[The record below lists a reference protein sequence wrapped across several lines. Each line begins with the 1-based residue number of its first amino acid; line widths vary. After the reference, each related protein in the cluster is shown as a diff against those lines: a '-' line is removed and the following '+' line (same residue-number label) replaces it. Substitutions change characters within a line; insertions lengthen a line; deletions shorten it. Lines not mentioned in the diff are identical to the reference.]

1 MLKKLLKG
9 ISLQKQAQRKAD
21 LYRGLI
27 RHEGQLGGQLFGA
40 LPPKVQRE
48 FFCLDANTWVWHE
61 EWIDQSGQ
69 RKTITTRYDVRPS
82 GIIKSQNGNYQTV
95 GQDEARRLYQAARI
109 YQQRINS
116 ELYGAIAQST
126 S

>member
-9 ISLQKQAQRKAD
+9 ITAQKQAQRKAE

-27 RHEGQLGGQLFGA
+27 RHEGKIGGQLFGPVPA
-40 LPPKVQRE
+40 DVHRE

-61 EWIDQSGQ
+61 ERTDQSGQ

-95 GQDEARRLYQAARI
+95 SPAEAKRLYQAARM
-109 YQQRINS
+109 YQERIKT
-116 ELYGAIAQST
+116 ELYSAVA
-126 S
+126 